1 LKLVFLGTSGCIP
14 DIGDDTASMLID
26 DKYLVD
32 VGWDVVRNLRNKGV
46 DPISVNTVFFTH
58 MHHDHHMSLP
68 AFLFYHLQRKH
79 TLEHLTLVG
88 PKEDLELVCGLSLD
102 YLQISRF
109 FPECKPPVLRTILP
123 GETMTLDEVTVT
135 ACPSH
140 HAVPGLCY
148 RFEDADGKAL
158 CLTGD
163 TAYNKPMVEFFKD
176 CDLLVHETSWGPG
189 RADPIKNVHVLHSG
203 AEEAGIVADEAHAK
217 KLFLV
222 HGPQHL
228 VEACIQSAGKHFSG
242 PIQWPQQGVPYTV

>member
-1 LKLVFLGTSGCIP
+1 MKLVFLGTSGCIP

-102 YLQISRF
+102 YLQISGVQTAGSSDHSSGGDHDAGRGYGHGLSL
-109 FPECKPPVLRTILP
+109 PSCGSRLVLPL
-123 GETMTLDEVTVT
+123 
-135 ACPSH
+135 
-140 HAVPGLCY
+140 
-148 RFEDADGKAL
+148 
-158 CLTGD
+158 
-163 TAYNKPMVEFFKD
+163 
-176 CDLLVHETSWGPG
+176 
-189 RADPIKNVHVLHSG
+189 
-203 AEEAGIVADEAHAK
+203 
-217 KLFLV
+217 
-222 HGPQHL
+222 
-228 VEACIQSAGKHFSG
+228 
-242 PIQWPQQGVPYTV
+242 

>member
-1 LKLVFLGTSGCIP
+1 MKLVFLGTSGCIP

-46 DPISVNTVFFTH
+46 DPISINTVFFTH

-148 RFEDADGKAL
+148 RFEDADGKA
-158 CLTGD
+158 
-163 TAYNKPMVEFFKD
+163 YV
-176 CDLLVHETSWGPG
+176 
-189 RADPIKNVHVLHSG
+189 
-203 AEEAGIVADEAHAK
+203 
-217 KLFLV
+217 
-222 HGPQHL
+222 
-228 VEACIQSAGKHFSG
+228 
-242 PIQWPQQGVPYTV
+242 